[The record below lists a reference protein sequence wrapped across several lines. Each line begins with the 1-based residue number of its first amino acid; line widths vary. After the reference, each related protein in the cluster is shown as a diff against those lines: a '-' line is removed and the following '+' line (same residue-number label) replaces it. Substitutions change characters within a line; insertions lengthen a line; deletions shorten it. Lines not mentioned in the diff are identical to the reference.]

1 LSERQRLLR
10 SAVRTGAHVRIS
22 EPFSGSGE
30 RVLQAAREHRLEG
43 IVAKRLDSKY
53 ESGRS
58 RCWVKV
64 KFATQE
70 EFVICGFTS
79 GRRKPFSSLV
89 LGCYNNG
96 TLVWAGNVGT
106 GFTDNL
112 LSEIYPQL
120 GMLASKRSPF
130 AVDPEIPDV
139 TWVTPRVVCSVRYT
153 GWGADNHLRA
163 PVFVGLRPD
172 LDPRDCARE
181 FTPVSSAAPA
191 DDAKLLPAGKAEV
204 TIEVGGRLLKFTN
217 LKKVFYP
224 ADGYTKRD
232 VINYYH
238 DVAPLLV
245 PHLAGRPLSLKRYP
259 NGIEG
264 EYFFQKDAP
273 ASFASCLRTEEIV
286 AEENAPA
293 KRFVICDD
301 EATLLY
307 LANLGC
313 IDQNPWFSRVGS
325 LDFPDFIVLD
335 LDPYHCGFDRI
346 VEAAQLV
353 RRKLA
358 DLGLEGYPK
367 TTGGDG
373 MHVYVPIAAAY
384 TYEQVRTFAEIIAR
398 LVIAE
403 RPELFTTPRTVTQ
416 REKGKVYF
424 DYLQISWGKTIS
436 APYVVRAHRKAPVST
451 PLRWSE
457 VRAGLSP
464 LDFTLAN
471 VRARFQ
477 HLGDIFAPVLSNSQR
492 LETAMERLENL
503 LRTRK

>member
-1 LSERQRLLR
+1 M
-10 SAVRTGAHVRIS
+10 
-22 EPFSGSGE
+22 
-30 RVLQAAREHRLEG
+30 LQAAREHGLEG
-43 IVAKRLDSKY
+43 VVAKRLDSKY

-58 RCWVKV
+58 RSWVKV
-64 KFATQE
+64 KFATQQ
-70 EFVICGFTS
+70 EFVICGYTS

-89 LGCYNNG
+89 LGYYDNG
-96 TLVWAGNVGT
+96 SLTWAGNVGT
-106 GFTDNL
+106 GFTDKL
-112 LSEIYPQL
+112 LSEIYAQL
-120 GMLASKRSPF
+120 EKLASKKSLF
-130 AVDPEIPDV
+130 ALPPEVGDV
-139 TWVTPRVVCSVRYT
+139 TWIAPKLVCSVRYS

-163 PVFVGLRPD
+163 PVFVGMRPD
-172 LDPRDCARE
+172 LEATRLRTRGGCENPRPFDKLRAG
-181 FTPVSSAAPA
+181 SAHRLA
-191 DDAKLLPAGKAEV
+191 AKDGKLPSCCRRDKAEA
-204 TIEVGGRLLKFTN
+204 IASRLADERLKFTN

-273 ASFASCLRTEEIV
+273 ASFPAWLRTEEI
-286 AEENAPA
+286 AGEEDAAA

-313 IDQNPWFSRVGS
+313 IDQNPWYSRVGS
-325 LDFPDFIVLD
+325 LDCPDFMVLD

-358 DLGLEGYPK
+358 ELELEGYPK

-373 MHVYVPIAAAY
+373 MHVYVPIAAGVQLRAGAD
-384 TYEQVRTFAEIIAR
+384 VRRNRCAAGDRGASGTVHHAADGDAAR
-398 LVIAE
+398 
-403 RPELFTTPRTVTQ
+403 
-416 REKGKVYF
+416 KGKSVF
-424 DYLQISWGKTIS
+424 RLPANLLGQNDFR
-436 APYVVRAHRKAPVST
+436 AVRAA
-451 PLRWSE
+451 
-457 VRAGLSP
+457 RA
-464 LDFTLAN
+464 
-471 VRARFQ
+471 
-477 HLGDIFAPVLSNSQR
+477 
-492 LETAMERLENL
+492 
-503 LRTRK
+503 